1 MPEPLL
7 STLPVLSHLIFVAVI
22 KGRCC
27 YPSRFSDKG
36 IKSMSLK
43 SRCRA
48 HSRALTKARWTLE
61 PCPWSLTTLP
71 SRSPC
76 GAGTSQ
82 GMLSNEGPPHF
93 RGAPS
98 VLTVWTPARGQQMSL
113 PPLLIWKRLLSFQN
127 SPLPAP
133 GKLHLGFFMGLFLE
147 CGFRARTSTHLPPP

>member
-61 PCPWSLTTLP
+61 PCPWSLTTLAP
-71 SRSPC
+71 RSPC
-76 GAGTSQ
+76 SAGTSQ
-82 GMLSNEGPPHF
+82 RMLSNI
-93 RGAPS
+93 R
-98 VLTVWTPARGQQMSL
+98 LPA
-113 PPLLIWKRLLSFQN
+113 SFQGGLFGPDSLDLHLVSKCPFLLCLYGN
-127 SPLPAP
+127 DSFLSRTHLCLLPASCT
-133 GKLHLGFFMGLFLE
+133 LDFSWVRF
-147 CGFRARTSTHLPPP
+147 